1 MTESRMQASRFEF
14 KYLVHESTAR
24 QLRDRV
30 RLYLKPDAFTRGD
43 GYHVHSLYLDS
54 PDLQLCQQTV
64 IGQKNRFK
72 LRLRFYDDRPE
83 SPVFLEVKRRVT
95 VGVLKKRA
103 CIRRSSVDALLQHF
117 QPEPDW
123 LLKVD
128 SKNLDG
134 LYTFCELARHIDA
147 RPAAY
152 TSYQREAYESTE
164 DNSQR
169 VTFDRHLR
177 AGAFHGTL
185 SCQDFERWPRAPLQ
199 GVVFEMKFTGF
210 YPNWMHQLAQ
220 EFDLDRI
227 SVPKYVECINLLDER
242 RANEHQTERRF
253 LLDSPLHVSQ
263 QMPASIAW
271 QFQQDTSGAP
281 RFCTNM
287 PNG

>member
-14 KYLVHESTAR
+14 KYLVNESAAR

-30 RLYLKPDAFTRGD
+30 QLYLRPDAFTKGD
-43 GYHVHSLYLDS
+43 GYFVHSLYLDS

-72 LRLRFYDDRPE
+72 LRLRFYDDQPN

-103 CIRRSSVDALLQHF
+103 CIRRSAVDALLAHF

-128 SKNLDG
+128 QKNLDG
-134 LYTFCELARHIDA
+134 LYTFCELAQNIDA

-152 TSYQREAYESTE
+152 TSYQREAYESTD

-177 AGAFHGTL
+177 AGAYSGTL
-185 SCQDFERWPRAPLQ
+185 SCHEFEKWPRAPLH
-199 GVVFEMKFTGF
+199 GVVFEMKFTGR
-210 YPNWMHQLAQ
+210 YPTWMHDLAQ

-242 RANEHQTERRF
+242 RANQHQTERRF
-253 LLDSPLHVSQ
+253 VLDSPLHISQ
-263 QMPASIAW
+263 QMPSSVAW
-271 QFQQDTSGAP
+271 QFQQDTGAAQ
-281 RFCTNM
+281 RYYLGMFD
-287 PNG
+287 